1 MTDLA
6 EMHDQD
12 QDIVQE
18 IKKLVAEAR
27 SYKKAIEKRIKAAN
41 GGGLSEELKAANRA
55 DLARIEAMEGGIEI
69 LARELEDESA
79 ADEWIEKVEKIAQE
93 ARAAVNRWKS
103 VAFERLIQRHQF
115 CRDRYQRRCM
125 EDWEIKLTR
134 EELPRWLG
142 SVLPAERERAQ
153 QLYSDIERW
162 LGELEQLNKERA
174 AARAEKQAH
183 DAVVPAAADADS
195 GAPAPIPAEPTEPA
209 SAPAAADADGGAPMP
224 VPAEPTESASVPAA
238 AAADGGAPVPV
249 QSAEPPAPSAE
260 QSAEPPPEA
269 PTEPTEPAPVPVAAD
284 ADGDAPA
291 KLSEAEVEDK
301 LQKLQRLCRVIDK
314 ERLKCQDFARHGF
327 VQAIEQAIKD
337 MQPTMAEIER
347 LVDEDLKGSPHAAL
361 MRSHARSMMEALDG
375 LKQDAERVLAKRL
388 LKDTPLATAF
398 VEATAPSP
406 GDLPINDAVEPT
418 PADGDG
424 DASAP
429 TADAPSAEQPAQ
441 SAEQPA
447 PSAELPAPSAELP
460 ASTAEQPAPSA
471 EQPAPTA
478 ELSVP
483 LDAPPAPSAEPP
495 APSAEP
501 PAPSTETPVPL
512 DAPPVLSAELPAPSA
527 EQSAELPTAASA
539 VPTEPAPPAPVPS
552 AEQSAEPPTAASAEP
567 TEPAP
572 PAPVPSAE
580 QGAELPTAASA
591 VPTEPAP
598 PAPAPSAEQ
607 SAEQPTAASAEPTD
621 PAPPAPVPSAEQ
633 SAEPPTA
640 APTAPTKSAP
650 PAPAPASGTG
660 QSASVPPLQADGATL
675 FIPTLEEHL
684 GGQFNGHL
692 SWMAPLHESLPP
704 KLDFEAFARFGQPN
718 SVLQEYVEVL
728 SAFAIVGIAQFQQLR
743 AMLIQLE
750 ERLAGVL
757 EVAERTYSFVDAKR
771 AIELLGALRQALS

>member
-6 EMHDQD
+6 KMHDQD

-27 SYKKAIEKRIKAAN
+27 RYKKLIEARNKTAN
-41 GGGLSEELKAANRA
+41 GGALSKELKAENEA
-55 DLARIEAMEGGIEI
+55 DLQRIEAIVTEIEG
-69 LARELEDESA
+69 LAGNLESESA
-79 ADEWIEKVEKIAQE
+79 ADSWIERAEKVAHE
-93 ARAAVNRWKS
+93 ARAAVYRWKS
-103 VAFERLIQRHQF
+103 VALEKLMQTH
-115 CRDRYQRRCM
+115 RYVKQNYQSGYIM
-125 EDWEIKLTR
+125 GWEIIPQS
-134 EELPRWLG
+134 LPQLLG
-142 SVLPAERERAQ
+142 AVLPAERTRAQ
-153 QLYSDIERW
+153 ELCSDIERW
-162 LGELEQLNKERA
+162 LVEYEQLEKKRD
-174 AARAEKQAH
+174 AARAEKQARA
-183 DAVVPAAADADS
+183 AVAPAAADADS
-195 GAPAPIPAEPTEPA
+195 GALAPVPAEPTEPA
-209 SAPAAADADGGAPMP
+209 SAPAAADADGGAPTP

-238 AAADGGAPVPV
+238 ADADGGAPTPV
-249 QSAEPPAPSAE
+249 LSAEPPAPSAE

-347 LVDEDLKGSPHAAL
+347 LVDEDLKGSPHAVL

-388 LKDTPLATAF
+388 LKDTPLAAAF

-471 EQPAPTA
+471 Q
-478 ELSVP
+478 
-483 LDAPPAPSAEPP
+483 
-495 APSAEP
+495 
-501 PAPSTETPVPL
+501 
-512 DAPPVLSAELPAPSA
+512 
-527 EQSAELPTAASA
+527 
-539 VPTEPAPPAPVPS
+539 
-552 AEQSAEPPTAASAEP
+552 
-567 TEPAP
+567 
-572 PAPVPSAE
+572 
-580 QGAELPTAASA
+580 
-591 VPTEPAP
+591 
-598 PAPAPSAEQ
+598 
-607 SAEQPTAASAEPTD
+607 
-621 PAPPAPVPSAEQ
+621 Q

-757 EVAERTYSFVDAKR
+757 EVAERTYSFVNAKR

>member
-6 EMHDQD
+6 EFNEQEQD
-12 QDIVQE
+12 KAILKK
-18 IKKLVAEAR
+18 IKSLVAEAR

-79 ADEWIEKVEKIAQE
+79 ADEWIEKVEKIAHE

-183 DAVVPAAADADS
+183 DAVAPAAADADS

-209 SAPAAADADGGAPMP
+209 SAPAAADADGGAPTP

-238 AAADGGAPVPV
+238 ADADGGAPVPV

-347 LVDEDLKGSPHAAL
+347 LVDEDLKGSPHAVL

-429 TADAPSAEQPAQ
+429 TADAPSAKQPAQ

-447 PSAELPAPSAELP
+447 PSAELTAPSAELP

-512 DAPPVLSAELPAPSA
+512 DAPPVLSAELPA
-527 EQSAELPTAASA
+527 
-539 VPTEPAPPAPVPS
+539 
-552 AEQSAEPPTAASAEP
+552 
-567 TEPAP
+567 
-572 PAPVPSAE
+572 
-580 QGAELPTAASA
+580 
-591 VPTEPAP
+591 
-598 PAPAPSAEQ
+598 
-607 SAEQPTAASAEPTD
+607 
-621 PAPPAPVPSAEQ
+621 PSAEQ

-757 EVAERTYSFVDAKR
+757 EVAEQTYSFVNAKR